1 MTIRVGITGGIG
13 SGKTTV
19 TQIFSSLG
27 IPVYYADDAAK
38 KLMDEDA
45 DLIKKI
51 QENFG
56 TEAYKN
62 GKLDRQYMAA
72 TVFNDQ
78 QKMATLNSIVHP
90 ATIGHAENWMQA
102 QTCPYALKEA
112 ALIFESGAHQYLD
125 KVIGVFAPPALRLL
139 RTMKRSHFTREQVI
153 ARMDQQMDDAIKMKL
168 CDFVIINDEQQA
180 LIPQVMEI
188 HKQLLMQA
196 KAMV

>member
-1 MTIRVGITGGIG
+1 MTISVGITGGIG

-38 KLMDEDA
+38 KLMDEDEY
-45 DLIKKI
+45 LIKKI

-56 TEAYKN
+56 AAAYKD

-72 TVFNDQ
+72 TVFNDKL
-78 QKMATLNSIVHP
+78 KMTILNGIVHP
-90 ATIGHAENWMQA
+90 ATIANAENWMQA
-102 QTCPYALKEA
+102 QTSPYALKEA
-112 ALIFESGAHQYLD
+112 ALIFESGAQQYLD
-125 KVIGVFAPPALRLL
+125 KVIGVFAPPALRIL

-168 CDFVIINDEQQA
+168 CNFVIINDEQQA
-180 LIPQVMEI
+180 LIPQVMGI
-188 HKQLLMQA
+188 HEKLLSHA
-196 KAMV
+196 KAKG